1 MKKVLTSIL
10 MVSLLSLLCTAVA
23 LAYEPG
29 KRTVKLLGNTLN
41 SDKHPVHLV
50 LEQTLDKK
58 GVLKDEVYNALPEA
72 EKRVVNRAEY
82 NEMNGIYAERNT
94 SFDGEG
100 KVIKDVIRFVKGG
113 RYYMI
118 DHKNKT
124 CDNLPEI
131 MGMSASYAETYKPFF
146 IHNPLLAQQMR
157 AAGKTPIDTA
167 PKMGFD
173 EETGCDYDLLTTDG
187 GVRIMLLFK
196 KDTDEWVGIKRRGWP
211 MQKAIEISDVVDP
224 EVAFAL
230 PPADYKH
237 APDQLMRNYA
247 NRTVIMRK
255 RK

>member
-1 MKKVLTSIL
+1 MKKTIGTLLVASIL
-10 MVSLLSLLCTAVA
+10 TLVCTTA
-23 LAYEPG
+23 LAFEPG
-29 KRTVKLLGNTLN
+29 RRTVKLLGDTLN

-72 EKRVVNRAEY
+72 EKRITNRAEY
-82 NEMNGIYAERNT
+82 NEYKGVYAERNT

-118 DHKNKT
+118 DHKNKA
-124 CDNLPEI
+124 CDSLPEI
-131 MGMSASYAETYKPFF
+131 LGMSASYAETFKPFF
-146 IHNPLLAQQMR
+146 IHNPLLNQQR
-157 AAGKTPIDTA
+157 KAAGKAPLDTA

-187 GVRIMLLFK
+187 GVKLMVLFK
-196 KDTDEWVGIKRRGWP
+196 KDTDEFVGIKRRGWP
-211 MQKAIEISDVVDP
+211 MQKAIEISQEVDV
-224 EVAFAL
+224 ETAFAL

-237 APDQLMRNYA
+237 VPDQLMRNYA
-247 NRTVIMRK
+247 NRTVLMRK
-255 RK
+255 K

>member
-1 MKKVLTSIL
+1 MKKTIASLMLTYML
-10 MVSLLSLLCTAVA
+10 MLVCSAVA

-29 KRTVKLLGNTLN
+29 RRTVNLLGNMLN

-58 GVLKDEVYNALPEA
+58 GVLRDDVYNALPEA

-82 NEMNGIYAERNT
+82 NEMNGIYAERTT
-94 SFDGEG
+94 SFDGAG
-100 KVIKDVIRFVKGG
+100 NVTKDIIRFVKGG

-124 CDNLPEI
+124 YDSLPEVL
-131 MGMSASYAETYKPFF
+131 GMSSSYAETFKPFF
-146 IHNPLLAQQMR
+146 IHNPNLPELNRRNGRPQ
-157 AAGKTPIDTA
+157 IDTK

-173 EETGCDYDLLTTDG
+173 EETGLDYDLLTSDG
-187 GVRIMLLFK
+187 GVRLMVMFE
-196 KDTDEWVGIKRRGWP
+196 KDSDKWVGIKRKGWP
-211 MQKAIEISDVVDP
+211 VQKAIEISEEVNP

-230 PPADYKH
+230 PPADYKQ

-247 NRTVIMRK
+247 NRAVLMR